1 MAKPIQ
7 RLFESKLYITVLR
20 EAYLSLPEQEGE
32 LKIIVSKIQG
42 RFLPNNPL
50 FSPIRGGG

>member
-50 FSPIRGGG
+50 FSPIRGGV